1 MEFKKYVDIERLKEK
16 YAMAFKPGEMITI
29 SEKIDGS
36 NASFAPA
43 VPSPDDVENASFDGS
58 LNAFS
63 RRKVLDAE
71 NTLNGFYGFVQSL
84 DAAKV
89 KEVLGDSLIVFGEWL
104 VKHTVRYPE
113 DKMHKFYAFDVW
125 NKETEQ
131 YLPWSEAK
139 KVIAELGLNTV
150 PIFYEGPFTS
160 WEEINAFV
168 GKTEMG
174 AEPCGEGIVIKSQD
188 RLDNK
193 SSNTPAYVKIVDAR
207 FSEVKGQK
215 EQKMVDPEVI
225 AAKHAQEALAAT
237 IVTERRVEKLIQKLV
252 EDGLVPAEWDEKDL
266 GTIAKHLPK
275 AVYADCV
282 KEEPETVAQIENF
295 GKIAA
300 GISMK
305 LARGLVK

>member
-1 MEFKKYVDIERLKEK
+1 MDFHKYTDIDRLKDK
-16 YAMAFKPGEMITI
+16 YAMAFKPGEQITI

-36 NASFAPA
+36 NASF
-43 VPSPDDVENASFDGS
+43 DGGLS
-58 LNAFS
+58 AFS

-89 KEVLGDSLIVFGEWL
+89 KEVLGENLIVFGEWL
-104 VKHTVRYPE
+104 VKHTVKYPE

-131 YLPWSEAK
+131 YLPWNEAK
-139 KVIAELGLNTV
+139 KVIAELGLNTA

-160 WEEINAFV
+160 WEDIQKFV

-188 RLDNK
+188 RLDNR

-215 EQKMVDPEVI
+215 EQKQIDPEKL
-225 AAKHAQEALAAT
+225 AAKQAQEALAAT
-237 IVTERRVEKLIQKLV
+237 IVTERRVEKLLQKMV
-252 EDGLVPAEWDEKDL
+252 EDGVIPADWDEHDM
-266 GTIAKHLPK
+266 GTIAKNLPK
-275 AVYADCV
+275 AMYADCV
-282 KEEPETVAQIENF
+282 KEEPETVAQVENF

-305 LARGLVK
+305 LVKGLIK

>member
-1 MEFKKYVDIERLKEK
+1 MEFKKYTDIERLKEK
-16 YAMAFKPGEMITI
+16 YAMAFKPGEMITV

-36 NASFAPA
+36 NASF
-43 VPSPDDVENASFDGS
+43 DGN

-63 RRKVLDAE
+63 RRKVLDE
-71 NTLNGFYGFVQSL
+71 TNTLNGFYDFVKTL
-84 DAAKV
+84 DATKAM
-89 KEVLGDSLIVFGEWL
+89 EVLGENFIVFGEWL
-104 VKHTVRYPE
+104 CKHTVKYPE

-125 NKETEQ
+125 NRETEQ
-131 YLPWSEAK
+131 YLPWSETK
-139 KVIAELGLNTV
+139 KIIAELGLNSA

-160 WEEINAFV
+160 WDDINKLV
-168 GKTEMG
+168 GQTKMG
-174 AEPCGEGIVIKSQD
+174 ALPCGEGQVVKSQD

-215 EQKMVDPEVI
+215 EQKMVDPEII

-237 IVTERRVEKLIQKLV
+237 IVTERRVQKLLEKAV
-252 EDGLVPAEWDEKDL
+252 DDGRLKADWDEKDL
-266 GTIAKHLPK
+266 GTIAKFLCK
-275 AVYADCV
+275 DVYADCV

-300 GISMK
+300 GIAMK